1 MDSSATLYICVV
13 TFFTSLMYFS
23 LAAEMLH
30 TLEVIDLFM
39 SGMFPP
45 AYFNIFKI
53 IQILTK
59 DEVKDGVLKGRVFVK
74 L

>member
-1 MDSSATLYICVV
+1 
-13 TFFTSLMYFS
+13 MYFS